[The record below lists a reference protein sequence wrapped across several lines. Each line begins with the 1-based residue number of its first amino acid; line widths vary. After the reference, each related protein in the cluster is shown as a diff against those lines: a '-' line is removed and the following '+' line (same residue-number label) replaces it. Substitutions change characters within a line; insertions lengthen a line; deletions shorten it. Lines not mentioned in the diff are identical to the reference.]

1 MRKRTANVFGAAFV
15 TIGLVAMAAPTAQA
29 AEGVVRDAAS
39 PAAVAGKYLVALKD
53 APAGKVRAPALRT
66 RADGLSGK
74 FGGSVGYV
82 YDQVFGGYSA
92 QMTAAQARRLAADP
106 SVAYVQQVQTRT
118 VADTQPNPPN
128 WGDDRIDQRD
138 LPLNKSFSYPA
149 NAGQGATVYV
159 LDTGINANHQDFS
172 GRVKQGIDYVDGDS
186 NPADCQGH
194 GTHVAGSAVGTT
206 YGVAKKANVVA
217 VRILDC
223 QGNGQDDDI
232 LAGMNWIKSNAVKP
246 AVVNYSVGC
255 RSRCTSDA
263 LDNAVKAIIASG
275 VQFVQAA
282 GNNNDDA
289 CYYSPQRVP
298 AAITVGNSTISDARY
313 TGTGPSS
320 YGSCLDIWAPG
331 TNIISAS
338 YSSNTGT
345 ATMTGTSMA
354 SPHVAGAAAL
364 YLGSNPSATPQ
375 QVRDAL
381 VNNGS
386 TGKLTGI
393 NSGSPNVLL
402 YTAFIG
408 GDTPTGPS
416 VTNPG
421 NQSTAVGGT
430 ANLQL
435 QASGGTSPYT
445 WSASGL
451 PAGLSLDSA
460 TGKITGSPTT
470 QNSYNVTVTATD
482 AAGKTGQATFTWTIG
497 GTGGCTAAQVVGNSG
512 FENGSTPWSANAY
525 VIGSWAQQA
534 AHGGSR
540 YAWLGGQGAPHT
552 DYASQSVTI
561 PSGCATV
568 TLRFWLHIDTAE
580 TENVA
585 YDKLTVTLGSTTL
598 ATYSNLNKAGG
609 YVEKVFDVKQ
619 FAGQTATLK
628 FNGVEDQNLQT
639 SFVVDDVT
647 LSVS

>member
-1 MRKRTANVFGAAFV
+1 MRNRTAGVLVAASV
-15 TIGLVAMAAPTAQA
+15 TIGFVAVAGPAAQA
-29 AEGVVRDAAS
+29 AEGVIRNAGA
-39 PAAVAGKYLVALKD
+39 PTAVSGKYIVALKD
-53 APAGKVRAPALRT
+53 APAGVAAAAAVRS
-66 RADGLSGK
+66 RADGLTGK

-82 YDQVFGGYSA
+82 YDQVLGGFSA
-92 QMTAAQARRLAADP
+92 RMTESQARRLAADP
-106 SVAYVQQVQTRT
+106 SVAYVEQVQTMGI
-118 VADTQPNPPN
+118 ADTQNNPPN

-138 LPLNKSFSYPA
+138 LPLSKSYTYPS
-149 NAGQGATVYV
+149 NPGQGVTVYV
-159 LDTGINANHQDFS
+159 LDTGLNPNHSEFT
-172 GRVKQGIDYVDGDS
+172 GRVKQGYDFIDNDS
-186 NPADCQGH
+186 NPADCHGH
-194 GTHVAGSAVGTT
+194 GTHVAGTAVGTT
-206 YGVAKKANVVA
+206 YGVAKKANIVS
-217 VRILDC
+217 VRILNC
-223 QGNGQDDDI
+223 QGNGEDDQI
-232 LAGMNWIKSNAVKP
+232 LAGMNWIKNNAVKP
-246 AVVNYSVGC
+246 AVANYSVGC
-255 RSRCTSDA
+255 GSRCSSDS
-263 LDNAVKAIIASG
+263 LDNAVKALIASG

-282 GNNNDDA
+282 GNNNDDS
-289 CYYSPQRVP
+289 CYFSPQKVP
-298 AAITVGNSTISDARY
+298 AAITVGNSTSADARY
-313 TGTGPSS
+313 TGTGQSN

-354 SPHVAGAAAL
+354 SPHTAGAVAL
-364 YLGSNPSATPQ
+364 YLGANPNATPQ

-408 GDTPTGPS
+408 GGTPTDPS

-451 PAGLSLDSA
+451 PAGLSIGSS

-470 QNSYNVTVTATD
+470 QGSNNVTVTVTD
-482 AAGKTGQATFTWTIG
+482 SANKTGNASFTWTIG
-497 GTGGCTAAQVVGNSG
+497 GSGGCTATQVVGNTG
-512 FENGSTPWSANAY
+512 FESGSTPWTANAN
-525 VIGSWAQQA
+525 VIGSWSQQA

-540 YAWLGGQGAPHT
+540 YAWLGGQGGSHT

-585 YDKLTVTLGSTTL
+585 YDKLTVTLGSTTV
-598 ATYSNLNKAGG
+598 ATYSNLNKAAG
-609 YVEKVFDVKQ
+609 YAEKVFDVKQ
-619 FAGQTATLK
+619 FAGQTVTLK
-628 FNGVEDQNLQT
+628 FNGVEDSNLQT

-647 LSVS
+647 ISAS